1 MQEKIRYIP
10 KLCICSNGVTLIFQ
24 YNHKH
29 ILTACQDRN
38 VRVYMVG
45 NGKHIKTFKGSVG
58 EDGTLIKVVLD
69 RSGVYLATSCTDKTI
84 SIYDFHSGD
93 CMATMFGHS
102 ELVTG
107 LKFTNDCRHLISVSG
122 RNLLLHLHIL
132 ENAFHPRSE
141 HHCKV
146 ELEMIKACYSHERKY
161 S

>member
-1 MQEKIRYIP
+1 MENFPIP
-10 KLCICSNGVTLIFQ
+10 ISAFGWLECYSWFSSDILTIIFQ

-38 VRVYMVG
+38 VRVYTIG
-45 NGKHIKTFKGSVG
+45 NGKHIKTFKGSAG
-58 EDGTLIKVVLD
+58 DDGTLIKVVLD

-122 RNLLLHLHIL
+122 KSIGVN
-132 ENAFHPRSE
+132 
-141 HHCKV
+141 
-146 ELEMIKACYSHERKY
+146 
-161 S
+161 

>member
-10 KLCICSNGVTLIFQ
+10 KLCICPNGVTLIFQ

-122 RNLLLHLHIL
+122 RTLFYTVTNIRYCVTL
-132 ENAFHPRSE
+132 
-141 HHCKV
+141 
-146 ELEMIKACYSHERKY
+146 
-161 S
+161 